1 MTDLIILNRNLRLHD
16 NPALHHGS
24 LRSNYLVIY
33 LYDEAYWQANGK
45 SLRQLKFSNDC
56 LAELNE
62 GLKKFNSKVN
72 IFEGTFDD
80 LKVWINNNFDDFV
93 IHINHCT
100 DVKYF
105 RDGFLKFK
113 DSFSGKIN
121 IYDDFGLQLN
131 NFDRDSWSR
140 NWNKIMN
147 SELLGYPKKSQSKN
161 EPKLTNFLNFSRKF
175 KFLFADLDE
184 IQKGGT
190 SQAKMLLESFL
201 SERCKGYRIKMSSPI
216 QSEESCSRL
225 SPHFTFGSISIRE
238 VYKTLNQF
246 ISQSDNKSDLY
257 SFKKRLYWHCHFI
270 QKLHTEPE
278 LEFYSMHRMC
288 DQLRLKHDDELID
301 KWISGE
307 TGFPFLD
314 ACMKYLIRYGWINF
328 RMRAMIM
335 SFASYNLWQP
345 WQKTSPLLAK
355 LFTDYEPGIHISQV
369 QMQSGVTGIN
379 LPRIYSVSKQSEDQ
393 DPDAMW
399 IKNILPQ
406 LQQIEPKLIHTS
418 ELNDLYI
425 PQIIDLKSSARIA
438 RERIWSIRKSKEFK
452 KEAAE
457 VYTKHGSRKKRYFR
471 KAPSAE

>member
-16 NPALHHGS
+16 NPAMHFGS

-33 LYDEAYWQANGK
+33 LYDKTYWKGNGK
-45 SLRQLKFSNDC
+45 SMRQLKFSNDC
-56 LAELNE
+56 LAELND
-62 GLKKFNSKVN
+62 GLKKFDSKVN

-80 LKVWINNNFDDFV
+80 LKIWIKKNFNDFF

-100 DVKYF
+100 DIKYF
-105 RDGFLKFK
+105 RDGFSKFT
-113 DSFSGKIN
+113 DSFPGKIN
-121 IYDDFGLQLN
+121 VYNDFGLQLN

-140 NWNKIMN
+140 NWNKIMDSQILEN
-147 SELLGYPKKSQSKN
+147 PKKS
-161 EPKLTNFLNFSRKF
+161 KLKLDTKLLNFSSFSNKV
-175 KFLFADLDE
+175 KNSLVNLDN
-184 IQKGGT
+184 IQKGGS
-190 SQAKMLLESFL
+190 SQAYQLLESFL
-201 SERCKGYRIKMSSPI
+201 SERCKDYRVKMSSPI
-216 QSEESCSRL
+216 QSEQSCSRL

-238 VYKTLNQF
+238 VYQILNKYYSK
-246 ISQSDNKSDLY
+246 SQNKSDLY

-288 DQLRLKHDDELID
+288 DQLRLEQDDELID
-301 KWISGE
+301 KWFNGE

-314 ACMKYLIRYGWINF
+314 ACMKYLHKYGWINF

-345 WQKTSPLLAK
+345 WQKTSPLLAQ

-393 DPDAMW
+393 DPDAIW
-399 IKNILPQ
+399 IKSILPQ
-406 LQQIEPKLIHTS
+406 LNEVDPKLVHTS
-418 ELNDLYI
+418 KLNNVYI
-425 PQIIDLKSSARIA
+425 PQIIDLKSSARVA
-438 RERIWSIRKSKEFK
+438 RERIWGIRKSNEFK
-452 KEAAE
+452 KEAAA
-457 VYTKHGSRKKRYFR
+457 VYIKHGSRKKRNFR
-471 KAPSAE
+471 K